1 MRAPYRVAAGLR
13 GAFSH
18 RPTHPGSILGPERK
32 TRTQPVF
39 LGVTAAAVTRTVP
52 MTQAVAGNRY
62 EDLQMKTLTRRAA
75 RLAVLTVGLAG
86 LFVALSAIPG
96 AATPSDGFSSEPLGR
111 GTLTSHGTLPL
122 RQGLDV
128 VAVRVTLSH
137 GGSSGWHTHPGGGI
151 TIVVKGEVTVYS
163 SRGNGDGDGEGDGRC
178 VITRYTPGQAFLE
191 LPGEVVDA
199 VNTGLTDTILTVTF
213 PGVPVGGASRID
225 RNNPRTCPI

>member
-18 RPTHPGSILGPERK
+18 RPTPPGSILGPERK

-86 LFVALSAIPG
+86 GFVVLC
-96 AATPSDGFSSEPLGR
+96 GR
-111 GTLTSHGTLPL
+111 
-122 RQGLDV
+122 R
-128 VAVRVTLSH
+128 
-137 GGSSGWHTHPGGGI
+137 WGGGES
-151 TIVVKGEVTVYS
+151 G
-163 SRGNGDGDGEGDGRC
+163 
-178 VITRYTPGQAFLE
+178 
-191 LPGEVVDA
+191 
-199 VNTGLTDTILTVTF
+199 GL
-213 PGVPVGGASRID
+213 S
-225 RNNPRTCPI
+225 